1 MVEAVNFERT
11 QEYQVQMI
19 LSKIKE
25 EGGGDPILV
34 MKIISSS
41 ISQTDR
47 YQKAKSIEA
56 ELRKE

>member
-1 MVEAVNFERT
+1 
-11 QEYQVQMI
+11 MI